1 MSSFPDFKTFFQALW
16 GHEPFPWQQ
25 RLAND
30 VENNGWPEWLTLPT
44 GTGKTAAI
52 DIAIY
57 DLARQ
62 AERPMAERTAP
73 VRIIFAVNRRI
84 VVDEAYHRA
93 KVIAAKLSIACGY
106 RKNQD
111 FEDSD
116 FHIIEAQSAVLKP
129 VAVVLQN
136 ISGITGGMPME
147 TYPLRGATFTDHSWA
162 RTPTQPLVITTTLD
176 QLGSRLLF
184 RGYGVSTNA
193 RPIHAALLA
202 NDALLI
208 LDEAHTAKAFSQ
220 TLESIA
226 RLRKKAAEPINLP
239 FAAVQLTA
247 TPPASVGKTFS
258 LGDDDRDHPIIHAR
272 LHAGKPSELIDVE
285 GAKGAS
291 RHKKMA
297 DACTEKAITFIEEGH
312 RRILIVVN
320 RVATAEAL
328 FASLDLP
335 RTKKEHG
342 AAVKLLTG
350 RMRPLDR
357 QELIGEL
364 TSLYQLKSSAPS
376 ADVPQLI
383 LIATQCIE
391 VGADYDFDALLTEL
405 APLDSLRQRFGRLN
419 RQGRNIPAP
428 AAIFAPEEALDTAK
442 NDPLYGASL
451 PVVWSWLKGNC
462 PAEGRIDFGLHAM
475 SEIMPTGA
483 ELDAMLAPAPDAPIL
498 LEPHLDLFCQTSPEP
513 HVSPDPALYIHGPG
527 RSFPEVSVV
536 LRADLEGAKAPE
548 EILKAVPPIG
558 TEAAS
563 VPLHL
568 ARNWLEKP
576 DKTAE
581 TGGDAPGETHK
592 FGDGYGDVGIEM
604 AFRWHDGKAQR
615 LHRVEEL
622 LPGDILVLPAQTDPG
637 LLAKL
642 FPVPPL
648 DAWKLD
654 QFESAQL
661 LSRDR
666 LVIRFHTGV
675 RAELLS
681 LLPDGDARDSC
692 RNLVAPLFAHDEEE
706 QRWRFIEADWKKAM
720 PELAAHLAAHLPP
733 THRWKQLWTHAAHL
747 QNGKPRPEADW
758 KVISYPDQTLDGVIF
773 INRSRVGATP
783 WPFDPADL
791 GKQGSQALDRV
802 SLIEHS
808 NAVKNRAASNANGL
822 PDILANTLR
831 DAGDWHDLGKLD
843 PRFQAM
849 LHGCGLYA
857 LAAKTALAKSG
868 PRTLTLQ
875 QFFSKQAA
883 LPEGFRHELLSA
895 LIVDLSAAGRD
906 HPEHDL
912 LLHLIASH
920 HGRCRAMAP
929 VIPDTHPEPF
939 DVEVSGEAIRFPGE
953 NCPLAHISQGVA
965 RRFWSLN
972 RRFGWWGLPYLET
985 LLRLADQYESANSN
999 LKEHS

>member
-1 MSSFPDFKTFFQALW
+1 MSALPNFQSFFQSLW
-16 GHEPFPWQQ
+16 GHDPFPWQQ

-30 VENNGWPEWLTLPT
+30 VEIGAWPEWLTLPT

-52 DIAIY
+52 DVAIY

-62 AERPMAERTAP
+62 AERPLGERTAP
-73 VRIIFAVNRRI
+73 VRIVFAVNRRI
-84 VVDEAYHRA
+84 VVDEAYERA
-93 KVIAAKLSIACGY
+93 RHIAD
-106 RKNQD
+106 R
-111 FEDSD
+111 
-116 FHIIEAQSAVLKP
+116 LKHALGDENNLLHP
-129 VAVVLQN
+129 VALALSKL
-136 ISGITGGMPME
+136 SGITAGMPLE

-184 RGYGVSTNA
+184 RGYGVSTNS

-220 TLESIA
+220 TLEAIA
-226 RLRKKAAEPINLP
+226 KLRHKAAEPIGLP
-239 FAAVQLTA
+239 FAAIQLTA
-247 TPPASVGKTFS
+247 TPPAAVGTTFA
-258 LGDDDRDHPIIHAR
+258 LDDDDRDHPLIHAR
-272 LHAGKPSELIDVE
+272 LNASKPTELMHVD

-297 DACTEKAITFIEEGH
+297 DAFTEKAINFLAGGH

-320 RVATAEAL
+320 RVATGEAL

-335 RTKKEHG
+335 KTKKEHG

-364 TSLYQLKSSAPS
+364 TSLYQLKSSAPA
-376 ADVPQLI
+376 ADVPPLI

-419 RQGRNIPAP
+419 RQGRDIPAP
-428 AAIFAPEEALDTAK
+428 AAILAPEEALDSTK
-442 NDPLYGASL
+442 DDPLYGASL
-451 PVVWSWLKGNC
+451 PVVWPWLRANC
-462 PAEGRIDFGLHAM
+462 SAEGRIDFGLKAM
-475 SEIMPTGA
+475 SGVMPTGA
-483 ELDAMLAPAPDAPIL
+483 ELDGMLAPAPDAPIL

-513 HVSPDPALYIHGPG
+513 HVFPDPSLYIHGPG
-527 RSFPEVSVV
+527 RSFPEVSIV
-536 LRADLEGAKAPE
+536 LRADLQDALAPE

-568 ARNWLEKP
+568 ARSWLEKP
-576 DKTAE
+576 DKSAE
-581 TGGDAPGETHK
+581 AGGDAPSETHK

-604 AFRWHDGKAQR
+604 AFRFHDGEAER
-615 LHRVEEL
+615 LHRVEQL
-622 LPGDILVLPAQTDPG
+622 RSGDVLVLPAQTDPG

-642 FPVPPL
+642 FPIPPVN
-648 DAWKLD
+648 AWKLD

-666 LVIRFHTGV
+666 LVIRFHSSI
-675 RAELLS
+675 RKELSS
-681 LLPDGDARDSC
+681 LLPEGDARDVF
-692 RNLVAPLFAHDEEE
+692 RNLVTPLFERDEEE

-720 PELAAHLAAHLPP
+720 PELAAHLAAHLPL
-733 THRWKQLWTHAAHL
+733 THRWKQLWDHAAHL
-747 QNGKPRPEADW
+747 QDGKPRPATDW
-758 KVISYPDQTLDGVIF
+758 KVLSYPGETLDGVVF
-773 INRSRVGATP
+773 INRSRVGSTP

-802 SLIEHS
+802 SLVGHS
-808 NAVKNRAASNANGL
+808 GAVKGRAEANARGL
-822 PDILANTLR
+822 PQILAATLR

-849 LHGCGLYA
+849 LYGCGLHS
-857 LAAKTALAKSG
+857 LAAKPPLAKSG
-868 PRTLTLQ
+868 PRTLALQ
-875 QFFSKQAA
+875 QRLSDHAE
-883 LPEGFRHELLSA
+883 LPDGFRHELLSA
-895 LIVDLSAAGRD
+895 LIVELSDAGRD

-929 VIPDTHPEPF
+929 VIPDACPEAF
-939 DVEVSGEAIRFPGE
+939 DVEVSGEAIRFSGE
-953 NCPLAHISQGVA
+953 TCPLAHMSQGVA

-985 LLRLADQYESANSN
+985 LLRLADQYESANPST
-999 LKEHS
+999 KDHA